1 MVYLIK
7 YKTTKNEA
15 PFYVLTVDQLAKK
28 LGIEIAE
35 PKDRK
40 KKVASILKKMNTY
53 LKYTNFNFSFVKGD
67 HERWAYTVLF
77 SFPRHT
83 LHYFDEGQYAVVVK
97 KFYKNLL
104 GLYVE
109 IAYRTRIWLSGGRRS
124 KRWRK
129 MPDCIKSSFYGQTPR
144 KA

>member
-1 MVYLIK
+1 MFSLYNLLELQDYRSLPSRYRYFYLELSKMVYLIK

-53 LKYTNFNFSFVKGD
+53 LKYTKNTKTNYKID
-67 HERWAYTVLF
+67 
-77 SFPRHT
+77 
-83 LHYFDEGQYAVVVK
+83 K
-97 KFYKNLL
+97 NKYKNWFK
-104 GLYVE
+104 
-109 IAYRTRIWLSGGRRS
+109 TN
-124 KRWRK
+124 
-129 MPDCIKSSFYGQTPR
+129 
-144 KA
+144 